1 MPKKTKYDP
10 KKVHGNFG
18 PGGLSDQYDNEHMR
32 SVDRD
37 QHPGGVTGVPF
48 EDDIDLDDMKFS
60 PEKGEAWAE
69 NRDDRREPERDADL
83 SLGSSGTNW
92 NWGLNRQEDFS
103 GRGPKGWK
111 LTDEKLKEKV
121 SEVLL
126 HSHDV
131 DPSHLEVVVEDR
143 VVYLR
148 GSIPTKGMRRV
159 AEDLVGSIPGV
170 EDVFTELNVG
180 EAPRTDKQFQLG
192 QKAYNEASR
201 TDRS

>member
-1 MPKKTKYDP
+1 MPKKSHYDP
-10 KKVHGNFG
+10 EKVRGNFG

-60 PEKGEAWAE
+60 PEKGESKTE
-69 NRDDRREPERDADL
+69 NRDTRREPERDADL
-83 SLGSSGTNW
+83 SLGSAGTSW
-92 NWGLNRQEDFS
+92 NWGLNRQQDYT
-103 GRGPKGWK
+103 GMGPKGWK
-111 LTDEKLKEKV
+111 LSDEKLRERV

-131 DPSHLEVVVEDR
+131 DPRGLEVVVEDR

-170 EDVFTELNVG
+170 EDVFTELRIGKADTNYQLSRKALE
-180 EAPRTDKQFQLG
+180 EARRTDL
-192 QKAYNEASR
+192 S
-201 TDRS
+201 